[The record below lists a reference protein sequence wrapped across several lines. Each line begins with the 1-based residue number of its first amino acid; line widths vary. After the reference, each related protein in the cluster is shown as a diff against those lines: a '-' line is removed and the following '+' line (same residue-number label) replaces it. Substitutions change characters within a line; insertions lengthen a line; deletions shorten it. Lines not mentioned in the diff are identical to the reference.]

1 LSNKVIWGALIG
13 AATAI
18 TAALVYDAFFSE
30 DDEEVYWEDED
41 SSEIIDKAN
50 DYLSEARVKARELV
64 DYANKRSDELLGE
77 ANSILLIAKEKAER
91 VLTKGDSE
99 AIEELENA
107 KSEID
112 RLITDYEKK
121 LK

>member
-13 AATAI
+13 AAAAV
-18 TAALVYDAFFSE
+18 TAAIIYDAISRDE
-30 DDEEVYWEDED
+30 DEEEYLQDED

-91 VLTKGDSE
+91 VLSKGDSE

-107 KSEID
+107 KSEIEK
-112 RLITDYEKK
+112 LISDYEKK